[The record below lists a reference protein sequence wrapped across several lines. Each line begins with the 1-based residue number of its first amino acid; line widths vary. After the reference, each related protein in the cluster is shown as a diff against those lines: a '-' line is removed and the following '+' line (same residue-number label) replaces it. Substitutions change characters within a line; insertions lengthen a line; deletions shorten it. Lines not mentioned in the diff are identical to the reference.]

1 MFYIK
6 CFIKYICLNEDILC
20 WANTWVVWAKPRM
33 GCDVI
38 RLEKE
43 FPQQRCRSKQSARVK
58 LVQQAASSELR
69 ALHRKL
75 TRKFSMQILAL
86 CAILRAHLAY
96 WIFYTQAL
104 RWHDWARFLHSEGG
118 ERDRER
124 QITTV
129 EIYQNLYFMATG
141 LLCSL
146 CCHASQWLHFWF
158 LKQINRTIILP

>member
-96 WIFYTQAL
+96 WIFYTEAL
-104 RWHDWARFLHSEGG
+104 RWHDWARFLPSERGEREI
-118 ERDRER
+118 ERDR
-124 QITTV
+124 
-129 EIYQNLYFMATG
+129 
-141 LLCSL
+141 
-146 CCHASQWLHFWF
+146 SQQLGIIRICILWLQVFSVLRVPAF
-158 LKQINRTIILP
+158 LVFETNKPHSQFTWVNSF